1 MQALLIIDMQN
12 FVKSRIA
19 QGVEFA
25 PSDCIENM
33 IQVVG
38 QFRAQGKPI
47 IHIRHETA
55 ASGSTLSKNSVHA
68 APMPAFAPRK
78 GETVFIKSTS
88 SAFASTELCAWLQRA
103 DLRDVAVIG
112 AVAGYCV
119 NSTVRAGADLG
130 FNMTVIRDAIISFSL
145 PEAGLKAPTV
155 LDVTLGLLDGE
166 FAQLVSTEELCSV
179 H

>member
-12 FVKSRIA
+12 FVEDRIA

-25 PSDCIENM
+25 PSGCIENM
-33 IQVVG
+33 IEVVRH
-38 QFRAQGKPI
+38 FRAQGKPI
-47 IHIRHETA
+47 IHIRHESNV
-55 ASGSTLSKNSVHA
+55 SGSTLSKNSVHA
-68 APMPAFAPRK
+68 APIPAFAPLK

-88 SAFASTELCAWLQRA
+88 SAFASTELCSYLQSA
-103 DLRDVAVIG
+103 GLRDVTVIG

-145 PEAGLKAPTV
+145 PEVGLKAPTV

-166 FAQLVSTEELCSV
+166 FAQLVATEEQCSV

>member
-12 FVKSRIA
+12 FVEDRIA

-25 PSDCIENM
+25 PSSCIENM
-33 IQVVG
+33 IEVVG
-38 QFRAQGKPI
+38 HCRAQGKPI
-47 IHIRHETA
+47 IHIRHESNV
-55 ASGSTLSKNSVHA
+55 SGSTLSKNSVHA
-68 APMPAFAPRK
+68 APMPAFAPLK

-88 SAFASTELCAWLQRA
+88 SAFASTELCSYLQSA
-103 DLRDVAVIG
+103 GLRHVAVIG

-130 FNMTVIRDAIISFSL
+130 FTMTVIRDAIISFSL
-145 PEAGLKAPTV
+145 SEASLEASTV

-166 FAQLVSTEELCSV
+166 FAQLVSTKELCSV
-179 H
+179 Y